1 MMFTFIIALGFEEV
15 CHNFF
20 EYFRA
25 WHFFYINVTH
35 ISLSVISWLMKH
47 YETFIIQVCGNTWRN
62 HVVRPSFSDSSSIH
76 RSKSHSIHVVACIVV
91 ITNID
96 VGNVVI
102 IIVVVVIIVIV
113 VAVDVADYIASQRH
127 CSHGKV
133 EESEGRNAISC
144 WTFPPFPLLFFLCWR
159 SVIDQVS
166 PGLRLLSPVSPLMLL
181 SSLMVIQTQHSGLQ
195 LHPGVQGGIYDLHCT
210 RGPGGETGRQREH
223 QPRHGQW

>member
-1 MMFTFIIALGFEEV
+1 
-15 CHNFF
+15 
-20 EYFRA
+20 
-25 WHFFYINVTH
+25 
-35 ISLSVISWLMKH
+35 MKH

-62 HVVRPSFSDSSSIH
+62 HVVCPSLSDSSSIH

-102 IIVVVVIIVIV
+102 IVVVVVIIVIV

-144 WTFPPFPLLFFLCWR
+144 WTFPSFPLLFFLCWR

-223 QPRHGQW
+223 QPRHGQ